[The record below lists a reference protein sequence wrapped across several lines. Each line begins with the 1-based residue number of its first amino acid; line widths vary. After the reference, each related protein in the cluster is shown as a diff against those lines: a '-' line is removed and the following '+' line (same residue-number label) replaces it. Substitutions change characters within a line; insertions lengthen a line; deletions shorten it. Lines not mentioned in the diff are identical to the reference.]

1 MKNNLFRILI
11 LLLASGSLMAQ
22 SKKEEQEKKLVQK
35 NVAYEATKK
44 LIESGSYF
52 FNAERVTARSM
63 GGISLNS
70 LQNGIIVK
78 NGEVEVNLPYFGAVR
93 SAGYNRNPGI
103 IFKGIPEKYSVDYIE
118 KKRRSIIKISI
129 RSSTEYHDISLIVSS
144 GGRTDV
150 KVISSS
156 RDNISYSGYLLP
168 IKEGTGN

>member
-1 MKNNLFRILI
+1 MFTGNLV
-11 LLLASGSLMAQ
+11 AQ
-22 SKKEEQEKKLVQK
+22 TKEEKKQKKEAQANL
-35 NVAYEATKK
+35 AYDGIKK

-52 FNAERVTARSM
+52 FDAERVTARSM

-78 NGEVEVNLPYFGAVR
+78 NAEVEVNLPYFGVVR
-93 SAGYNRNPGI
+93 SAGYSRNPGI
-103 IFKGIPEKYSVDYIE
+103 TFKGIPEKYSVEYVD
-118 KKRRSIIKISI
+118 KKRRSIIKISV

-144 GGRTDV
+144 SGRTDV